1 MGWANYADV
10 GRVFEISAVFDD
22 HLKKDSDFINY
33 AVMVA
38 NRILE
43 DKGFKA
49 QATWGKWGC
58 RIEPLVNPHLSED
71 QIVFLA
77 SVIERH
83 QSWVALKMSTW
94 VFTYGEHNDEVSD
107 YQATNTN
114 KGQDTPL
121 DEIINN
127 ALQNTSHE
135 EAKP

>member
-22 HLKKDSDFINY
+22 HLKKEDDFINY

-43 DKGFKA
+43 DTGLTA

-58 RIEPLVNPHLSED
+58 RIEPLVNPHLTEKGIEFIAD
-71 QIVFLA
+71 
-77 SVIERH
+77 VIERH
-83 QSWVALKMSTW
+83 PSWVSLKMSTW
-94 VFTYGEHNDEVSD
+94 VFTYGKDNDEVSD